1 MNFIYRIRQD
11 IETYT
16 PGSIALSEEKET
28 IYSPDKRFYFDATPI
43 QMNVPNANWTTL
55 LIEIFDELSK
65 ERIGRF
71 IRNDDRYFYHWLES
85 SNSYYLFL
93 SEDYMGESLFDLN
106 NKILYS
112 YTVDHNKEEGF
123 IWFDF
128 IPSPDKSKIAII
140 GCYWGSELGVIVYDL
155 AKLPQLPL
163 PRLNEFISLDDAKI
177 KWINNTELG
186 FYNRELK
193 TERTI
198 RF

>member
-85 SNSYYLFL
+85 SISYYLFL

-106 NKILYS
+106 NKILYI
-112 YTVDHNKEEGF
+112 F
-123 IWFDF
+123 
-128 IPSPDKSKIAII
+128 
-140 GCYWGSELGVIVYDL
+140 
-155 AKLPQLPL
+155 
-163 PRLNEFISLDDAKI
+163 
-177 KWINNTELG
+177 
-186 FYNRELK
+186 
-193 TERTI
+193 
-198 RF
+198 